1 MVVLA
6 DKLDQEDLSV
16 APSVAHLLVKVAPT
30 LELELR
36 QVMVA
41 RVASVAPSKL
51 ALKADLMVVLKSD
64 LMVE

>member
-51 ALKADLMVVLKSD
+51 ALKADLMVVLTSD